1 MAEEIEEKEQD
12 EIVEDIEASLEK
24 MKPGNRAGYR
34 MLIYPNGVVE
44 IAAGEIAAYST
55 LGNPH
60 FSCCC
65 CWG

>member
-1 MAEEIEEKEQD
+1 MAEEIREEKD
-12 EIVEDIEASLEK
+12 EIVEDIEASMTK
-24 MKPGNRAGYR
+24 AQAGRQAGYR
-34 MLIYPNGVVE
+34 MIIHPNGTVE
-44 IAAGEIAAYST
+44 IATGELAMQSA